1 MKASVM
7 VDNINNKFNIGVQKL
22 GMTSD
27 NRHLYTMPDP
37 DSNKTIKIS
46 VSDKDKDTFEK
57 AWKGVVKVFS
67 IAGDIFTDIKDGIV
81 SAFKTVV
88 NGIIKG
94 INKVV
99 SIPFEGINTA
109 LTKLKSV
116 EIMGLKPFD
125 AIRTISIP
133 SIPLLAEGGFP
144 DVGQMFIAREAG
156 AELVGNIGGRT
167 AVVNNDQIV
176 ESVST
181 GVYQAVVAA
190 LGSNNND
197 DGNTQIVI
205 NLDGE
210 KIYENQQ
217 KVARNRGYNLGMGA
231 FSFG

>member
-1 MKASVM
+1 MNEKVITPVGNFFKTLWTGFKDKAKSAWNGVKSVFGK
-7 VDNINNKFNIGVQKL
+7 VGTFF
-22 GMTSD
+22 
-27 NRHLYTMPDP
+27 
-37 DSNKTIKIS
+37 
-46 VSDKDKDTFEK
+46 KDTFKK
-57 AWKGVVKVFS
+57 AWEGVVKVFS
-67 IAGDIFTDIKDGIV
+67 TAGDIFKNIKDGIV

-88 NGIIKG
+88 NGLIKG

-99 SIPFEGINTA
+99 AVPFNGINTA
-109 LTKLKSV
+109 LTKLKGM
-116 EIMGLKPFD
+116 EIMGLKPFKD
-125 AIRTISIP
+125 LKTINVP

-144 DVGQMFIAREAG
+144 NVGQMFIAREAG

-190 LGSNNND
+190 LGSNNTD